1 MELILLFISLNFIIF
16 LNLSRISKLVNI
28 YDKPDNE
35 RKFHRKTASVIGGT
49 IFYVNYITY
58 IIYITFIDHQ
68 TSIIKIRTILDFITW
83 IVFPSLVFI
92 MGLYDDKKNLKGLTK
107 FILISLMSLI
117 FILIDQSLLLKTL
130 KFNFLYNQFSLNIYS
145 IPFTVF
151 CIICFLNAFN
161 MFDGVD
167 LQVAAYII
175 FIIIFLFFK
184 TGIFYELIPLF
195 FGSILF
201 FYCNAKKNIFL
212 GDSGTYFVGLIISL
226 YFIKSYNLNLNIL
239 CDEILVIMLLPGL
252 EMARLFIERILNKKN
267 PLLADRN
274 HFHHLLLRYFENK
287 NKDFVILTSS
297 IVYYLLVMIY
307 LIFQSYEIIFFY
319 ILTYFIFINY
329 LKRKID

>member
-1 MELILLFISLNFIIF
+1 MQLIFLFLLLNIILF
-16 LNLSRISKLVNI
+16 LNLGRLSKLINI

-35 RKFHRKTASVIGGT
+35 RKFHREIASVLGGS
-49 IFYVNYITY
+49 IFYINYIIFTIY
-58 IIYITFIDHQ
+58 IIFMNYE
-68 TSIIKIRTILDFITW
+68 TSIIKIKTLSDFLTW
-83 IVFPSLVFI
+83 IIFPSLVFFI
-92 MGLYDDKKNLKGLTK
+92 GLYDDKKNLKGLTK
-107 FILISLMSLI
+107 FVLILLISLC
-117 FILIDQSLLLKTL
+117 FISIDQSLILKTL
-130 KFNFLYNQFSLNIYS
+130 KFNFLYNQFSLSIYS

-167 LQVAAYII
+167 LQVGAYII

-184 TGIFYELIPLF
+184 AGIFNELIPLF

-226 YFIKSYNLNLNIL
+226 YLIKSYNLNLNIL

-274 HFHHLLLRYFENK
+274 HFHHLLLKYFKNK
-287 NKDFVILTSS
+287 NKNFVIFSSS
-297 IVYYLLVMIY
+297 IIYYLIIIIY
-307 LIFQSYEIIFFY
+307 LNFQRYEIILFY

>member
-175 FIIIFLFFK
+175 FISIESKPRLCFLKQVFFM
-184 TGIFYELIPLF
+184 
-195 FGSILF
+195 
-201 FYCNAKKNIFL
+201 N
-212 GDSGTYFVGLIISL
+212 
-226 YFIKSYNLNLNIL
+226 
-239 CDEILVIMLLPGL
+239 
-252 EMARLFIERILNKKN
+252 
-267 PLLADRN
+267 
-274 HFHHLLLRYFENK
+274 
-287 NKDFVILTSS
+287 
-297 IVYYLLVMIY
+297 
-307 LIFQSYEIIFFY
+307 
-319 ILTYFIFINY
+319 
-329 LKRKID
+329 

>member
-1 MELILLFISLNFIIF
+1 M
-16 LNLSRISKLVNI
+16 
-28 YDKPDNE
+28 
-35 RKFHRKTASVIGGT
+35 
-49 IFYVNYITY
+49 
-58 IIYITFIDHQ
+58 
-68 TSIIKIRTILDFITW
+68 
-83 IVFPSLVFI
+83 
-92 MGLYDDKKNLKGLTK
+92 TK

-151 CIICFLNAFN
+151 CIICFLNALN

-252 EMARLFIERILNKKN
+252 EMARLFIERIL
-267 PLLADRN
+267 
-274 HFHHLLLRYFENK
+274 
-287 NKDFVILTSS
+287 I
-297 IVYYLLVMIY
+297 
-307 LIFQSYEIIFFY
+307 
-319 ILTYFIFINY
+319 
-329 LKRKID
+329 KIHY

>member
-1 MELILLFISLNFIIF
+1 M
-16 LNLSRISKLVNI
+16 
-28 YDKPDNE
+28 
-35 RKFHRKTASVIGGT
+35 
-49 IFYVNYITY
+49 
-58 IIYITFIDHQ
+58 
-68 TSIIKIRTILDFITW
+68 
-83 IVFPSLVFI
+83 
-92 MGLYDDKKNLKGLTK
+92 
-107 FILISLMSLI
+107 
-117 FILIDQSLLLKTL
+117 
-130 KFNFLYNQFSLNIYS
+130 
-145 IPFTVF
+145 
-151 CIICFLNAFN
+151 
-161 MFDGVD
+161 
-167 LQVAAYII
+167 
-175 FIIIFLFFK
+175 FFK